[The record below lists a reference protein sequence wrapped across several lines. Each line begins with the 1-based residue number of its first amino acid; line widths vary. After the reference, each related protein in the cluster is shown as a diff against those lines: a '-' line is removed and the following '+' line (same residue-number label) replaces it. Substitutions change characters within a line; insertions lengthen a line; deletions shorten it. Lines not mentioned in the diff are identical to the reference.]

1 MKEGIVAMTKSERRI
16 YQLAMEVT
24 RHKLS
29 IGEFAL
35 LVGKSY
41 RQARRII
48 QRVRRKDALGVF
60 HGNQGREPINKTSED
75 RWWSRPLRQTG
86 RTNFAYFGTMR
97 TFFWRPPPV

>member
-60 HGNQGREPINKTSED
+60 HGNQGREPINKTSAAREQELLEL
-75 RWWSRPLRQTG
+75 LRT
-86 RTNFAYFGTMR
+86 RYYDFNLVA
-97 TFFWRPPPV
+97 PVD